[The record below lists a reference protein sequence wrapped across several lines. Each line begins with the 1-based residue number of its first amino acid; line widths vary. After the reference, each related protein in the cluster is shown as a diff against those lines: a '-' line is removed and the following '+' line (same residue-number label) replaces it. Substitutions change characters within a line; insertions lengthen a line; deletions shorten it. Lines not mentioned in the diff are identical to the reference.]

1 MKKFTV
7 VNLDKF
13 IDDFTH
19 LEQKITE
26 LKGKNNI
33 LEIKLEETNRVL
45 KFSQTKEKCL
55 IEERDG
61 MLGTVKGLQQ
71 TLLQQ
76 CDLRVENEKL
86 KRTVSDLK
94 RQSDR
99 TVEERE
105 AEIQRLMAEMRA
117 VGERHQKEL
126 ESLREQCRRG
136 VEGSHR
142 ETQSKLEAKDA
153 ELKEA
158 LERKESDMTE
168 MRRRMRDQ
176 ERERQSEILK
186 LQMEFGAKLA
196 RVQSTT
202 QRIQQQPQGSGLLP
216 QNIFKRKFQF
226 LQEEKNRE
234 VEALRQRIKE
244 LEKQHASGFSD
255 SRLKRKKI

>member
-1 MKKFTV
+1 MKKCTV

-33 LEIKLEETNRVL
+33 LEIKLDETNRVL

-61 MLGTVKGLQQ
+61 MLGTVNGLQQ

-86 KRTVSDLK
+86 KSTVSDLK

-105 AEIQRLMAEMRA
+105 AEIQRLVAEMRA

-136 VEGSHR
+136 VEGTHR

-158 LERKESDMTE
+158 LERKESDMAE
-168 MRRRMRDQ
+168 MRRRLRDQ
-176 ERERQSEILK
+176 ERESLVLSLPGCRVPHRGSSSSP
-186 LQMEFGAKLA
+186 
-196 RVQSTT
+196 RVQVFYLRTSSNGSSSSFRRRRTERLRPCARESRNWRSST
-202 QRIQQQPQGSGLLP
+202 P
-216 QNIFKRKFQF
+216 
-226 LQEEKNRE
+226 
-234 VEALRQRIKE
+234 A
-244 LEKQHASGFSD
+244 D
-255 SRLKRKKI
+255 SVTPV